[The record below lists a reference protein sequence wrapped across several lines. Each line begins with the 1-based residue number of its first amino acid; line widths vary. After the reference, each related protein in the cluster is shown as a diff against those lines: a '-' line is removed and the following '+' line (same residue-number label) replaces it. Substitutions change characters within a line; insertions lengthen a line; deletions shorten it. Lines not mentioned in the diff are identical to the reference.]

1 MAGVFPKL
9 ICAMALICGCVIA
22 PPAALAKSSRAPK
35 AVTLTSPQA
44 APYSGPVIKAYKR
57 DPLPIYDDGGEKV
70 REVHRAALP
79 AIGSD
84 GAHVVRAKPGFVGIM
99 LDGELAWLRMSMVD
113 YVGDVKAIKC
123 DAVAL
128 KFAKLEE
135 DGLDQ
140 SLGLGCAK

>member
-1 MAGVFPKL
+1 MARVFPKL
-9 ICAMALICGCVIA
+9 ICAMALICGCVVA
-22 PPAALAKSSRAPK
+22 PPAFAKNDRAPK
-35 AVTLTSPQA
+35 PIALTSPQA
-44 APYSGPVIKAYKR
+44 APYAGPVIKAYKR

-70 REVHRAALP
+70 RDVYRAALP
-79 AIGSD
+79 PIGSD

-99 LDGELAWLRMSMVD
+99 LDGELAWLRMSTVD

>member
-1 MAGVFPKL
+1 MARVFPKL
-9 ICAMALICGCVIA
+9 LCAVALIGSCASILS
-22 PPAALAKSSRAPK
+22 PALAKNDRAPRSS
-35 AVTLTSPQA
+35 ALPSPQA
-44 APYSGPVIKAYKR
+44 APYAGPVIKAYKR
-57 DPLPIYDDGGEKV
+57 DPLPIYDDSGEKV

-79 AIGSD
+79 AIGSE

-113 YVGDVKAIKC
+113 YAGDVKAIKC